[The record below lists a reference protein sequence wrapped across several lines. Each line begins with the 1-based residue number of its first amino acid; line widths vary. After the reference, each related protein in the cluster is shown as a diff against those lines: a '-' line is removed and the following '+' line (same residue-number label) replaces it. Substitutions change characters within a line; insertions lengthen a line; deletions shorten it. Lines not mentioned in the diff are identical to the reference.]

1 MPVTRQGMTPDAIE
15 ELVTQRVADALATY
29 EANWNTRSGNGSGNG
44 NRSVSQSDGR
54 SGSRRFVY
62 TAQGYTYK
70 ELLNCLLL
78 NFKGTEGA
86 IGLAW
91 WFEKIESVFNINNC
105 AVECQ
110 VKYAAYTLLNSALT
124 WWSAHVRTVRI
135 DASNEMSWK
144 EIMKLM
150 TEAYCHKNE
159 IQKLDGELWN
169 LTVKGTDVVGYIQ
182 RFQELALLSPR
193 MVPEEEDKVERYIWG
208 LPDSIQGNVTFA
220 GSVRLQDAVKLAN
233 NLMDQTQP
241 PFKRHN
247 VARANTARPSERNVY
262 DGKLPLCNRCKLHLN
277 GQCNVKC
284 TNCKKVGHIARDCRS
299 PTVAADQRAPV
310 MNQRTMVT
318 CFECGKQGHY
328 KSDCPKLKN
337 QSCGNTTRNT
347 TGSSEARRRVY
358 ALGGGNADQD
368 PNVVW
373 VHFS

>member
-1 MPVTRQGMTPDAIE
+1 
-15 ELVTQRVADALATY
+15 
-29 EANWNTRSGNGSGNG
+29 
-44 NRSVSQSDGR
+44 
-54 SGSRRFVY
+54 
-62 TAQGYTYK
+62 
-70 ELLNCLLL
+70 
-78 NFKGTEGA
+78 
-86 IGLAW
+86 
-91 WFEKIESVFNINNC
+91 
-105 AVECQ
+105 
-110 VKYAAYTLLNSALT
+110 
-124 WWSAHVRTVRI
+124 
-135 DASNEMSWK
+135 
-144 EIMKLM
+144 
-150 TEAYCHKNE
+150 
-159 IQKLDGELWN
+159 
-169 LTVKGTDVVGYIQ
+169 
-182 RFQELALLSPR
+182 

-233 NLMDQTQP
+233 NLMDQTVHNYAARQVDNKRRLKKTPRDNHVQQP